1 VLVFSAVIAI
11 TIFVALDL
19 EYPRSGLIR
28 IGPADQAMAE
38 VRQSMD

>member
-1 VLVFSAVIAI
+1 VILFPALIAI
-11 TIFVALDL
+11 TIFVAFDL

>member
-1 VLVFSAVIAI
+1 VLVFAAAIAI
-11 TIFVALDL
+11 TIFVVFDL

-28 IGPADQAMAE
+28 IGPADQAMVE